1 MSIQSARD
9 DHRTENSGGLSRARR
24 GDVSDFILVFVTTSN
39 REEAEVIAMKLIN
52 SGLSPCVNIVEPC
65 TSIYQWKG
73 EVRKDEEAL
82 MLIKSSKDLFGKLR
96 DFVQEAHSY
105 DVPEIISVELSDLSL
120 HYEGFLRNFLK
131 DS

>member
-1 MSIQSARD
+1 
-9 DHRTENSGGLSRARR
+9 LSE
-24 GDVSDFILVFVTTSN
+24 FILVFVTTSN
-39 REEAEVIAMKLIN
+39 REEAEIIAMKLIN
-52 SGLSPCVNIVEPC
+52 SGLSPCINIVNPC

-82 MLIKSSKDLFGKLR
+82 MLIKSSKDLFGKLK
-96 DFVQEAHSY
+96 DLIQQSHSY
-105 DVPEIISVELSDLSL
+105 DVPEIISVELSDLSP